1 VLVLRR
7 SETEALASLEGCVA
21 AVEEAFRAHAEGR
34 GLGLRRTHLGALEG
48 GTFHL
53 VAGGVAG
60 DGAGAVAVKL
70 NGRFPPKP
78 GENGQRVSG
87 VVLLS
92 DAMSGSPLAV
102 MDSMTVTQLRT
113 AAVTALV
120 ARRLR
125 RPDAT
130 TALLVGA
137 GRQAPG
143 QVDALQLAGISRIL
157 INDQSVEHARRIV
170 DYARSREIEADVAT
184 NVAKALEES
193 RVVVTITPALEP
205 LISVDAVRDGTLV
218 IALGADAPGKQ
229 ELDPQLLVRGR
240 IIVDLLDQARESGEL
255 QHALAA
261 GILSTSDVAAEL
273 GEVVAGQKVGR
284 QSDEQVIVFDGTG
297 TALQDVAA
305 AQLLVTAARVSGAGV
320 EVDLES

>member
-1 VLVLRR
+1 
-7 SETEALASLEGCVA
+7 VA
-21 AVEEAFRAHAEGR
+21 AVEEAFRAHAEGHN
-34 GLGLRRTHLGALEG
+34 LGLVRTHLGALEG
-48 GTFHL
+48 GAFHL
-53 VAGGVAG
+53 VAGGIAG
-60 DGAGAVAVKL
+60 VGTGAVAVKL

-78 GENGQRVSG
+78 GESGQRVSG

-92 DAMSGSPLAV
+92 DAVSGSPLAL
-102 MDSMTVTQLRT
+102 MDSMTVTHLRT

-120 ARRLR
+120 TRRLR
-125 RPDAT
+125 RPDAA

-137 GRQAPG
+137 GRQAQG
-143 QVDALQLAGISRIL
+143 QVDALQLSGISRIL
-157 INDQSVEHARRIV
+157 INDQNVENARRV
-170 DYARSREIEADVAT
+170 ASYARSRGLQADVAANIAEGLT
-184 NVAKALEES
+184 ETHI
-193 RVVVTITPALEP
+193 VVTITPAREP

-240 IIVDLLDQARESGEL
+240 VVVDLVDQARESGEL

-261 GILSTSDVAAEL
+261 GILNISDVAAEL
-273 GEVVAGQKVGR
+273 GEVVAGQKAGR
-284 QSDEQVIVFDGTG
+284 QSDDQVIVFDGTG

-305 AQLLVTAARVSGAGV
+305 AQLLVAAARVSGAGA